1 MSGTEIPNRVV
12 IVGGGI
18 GGVSLA
24 GALRAGGHK
33 GEIVLIEEAELPYDR
48 PPLSKAFL
56 AGERTLKDLALQ
68 PPEWYA
74 DHDITLLA
82 PAHVAAITP
91 AEESVR
97 VVVNGH
103 DGGHS
108 VEATQVVLATG
119 GQAALPPIPGLA
131 ETSETGRVHTLREH
145 RDAELLRTALTPG
158 ARLLVVGAGLIG
170 AEVASTALGLD
181 CSVVLADPA
190 DPPLAAAGVEVA
202 SWLHGQ
208 HHVHGAETVTTSLE
222 SLRPTEAGI
231 EAQLLGEDTPRE
243 FDAVLIGV
251 GITPRTQLAEA
262 AGLDVDR
269 GVLVDELHRTS
280 HPRVLAIGDVARTR
294 GADGHRSEHW
304 DAAKRDGERAAA
316 TILGAPAPAAAAPW
330 WWSDRHGHHVEGIGE
345 MRPGVRPVVR
355 GQVGEPPFTTF
366 AVDGA
371 RVIGAVAVD
380 DPQAIRAAR
389 RLIERGIEVDPD
401 RLADPA
407 TDLRK
412 LLRGN
417 P

>member
-1 MSGTEIPNRVV
+1 MPGTNSKNRVA

-18 GGVSLA
+18 GGISLA
-24 GALRAGGHK
+24 GALRAGGHL
-33 GEIVLIEEAELPYDR
+33 GEIVLIEEAEFPYDR

-56 AGERTLKDLALQ
+56 AGERTLKELALQ

-82 PAHVAAITP
+82 PARVVSFEPGEA
-91 AEESVR
+91 SVR
-97 VVVNGH
+97 VDIDGV
-103 DGGHS
+103 DGGERLHAS
-108 VEATQVVLATG
+108 HLVLATG
-119 GQAALPPIPGLA
+119 GQAALPPISGLA
-131 ETSETGRVHTLREH
+131 EATETGRVHTLREH
-145 RDAELLRTALTPG
+145 RDAEALRTVLMPG

-170 AEVASTALGLD
+170 AEVASTALELG

-202 SWLHGQ
+202 RWLHGQ
-208 HHVHGAETVTTSLE
+208 HRVHGAETMETSVE
-222 SLRPTEAGI
+222 SLRPTEIGV

-251 GITPRTQLAEA
+251 GIVPRTQLAEA

-269 GVLVDELHRTS
+269 GVLIDDLYRTS

-294 GADGHRSEHW
+294 GPDGQRSEHW

-316 TILGAPAPAAAAPW
+316 TILDAPAPAAAAPW
-330 WWSDRHGHHVEGIGE
+330 WWSDRHGHHVEGIGL
-345 MRPGVRPVVR
+345 MAPGARHVVR

-366 AVDGA
+366 AVEGA
-371 RVIGAVAVD
+371 RVVGAVAVG

-401 RLADPA
+401 RLADPT

-412 LLRGN
+412 LLRGT